1 MWSPPWRSLWLSR
14 RLLTLQSLLQS
25 LRQSL
30 LQSSLLRN
38 LCRSH
43 RSPRS
48 PRPQSGEAAR
58 PEAKTSRSHPR
69 RCPPKRPSQHRL
81 PSPRS
86 LQRLRVRLP
95 SLPAPSGP
103 SVTCRGRTGTWSCSP
118 ETHTNYKG
126 TMMPFERRNE
136 PLMLRQFSRMYPSY
150 NLSPLF
156 RTRHQQLVEAQAF
169 FAFAHAPLRVGRLA
183 LRVSRGDPGH
193 SYDGNVL
200 LDIRLSG

>member
-1 MWSPPWRSLWLSR
+1 MWSPPW
-14 RLLTLQSLLQS
+14 LLTLQSLLQS

-86 LQRLRVRLP
+86 LQ
-95 SLPAPSGP
+95 SLPAPSP
-103 SVTCRGRTGTWSCSP
+103 R
-118 ETHTNYKG
+118 
-126 TMMPFERRNE
+126 
-136 PLMLRQFSRMYPSY
+136 
-150 NLSPLF
+150 LSPL
-156 RTRHQQLVEAQAF
+156 
-169 FAFAHAPLRVGRLA
+169 G
-183 LRVSRGDPGH
+183 
-193 SYDGNVL
+193 
-200 LDIRLSG
+200 